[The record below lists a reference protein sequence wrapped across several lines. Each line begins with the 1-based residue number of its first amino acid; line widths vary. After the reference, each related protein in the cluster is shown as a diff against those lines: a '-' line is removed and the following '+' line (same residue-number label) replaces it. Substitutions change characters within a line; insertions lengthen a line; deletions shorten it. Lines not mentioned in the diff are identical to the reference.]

1 MSFRTEANKVKAGIA
16 RGDYKQ
22 KRDYFASF
30 VDPLVAQMQKQDA
43 IKIQEDLDKRRE
55 ARAEA
60 RELRKLQTAQ
70 DAKDKK
76 DEALVNTF
84 MLTQGASG
92 EVAKSQVSSLV
103 KSGYDDL
110 AKLTEY
116 FEKNAKFNPDVITNQ
131 VSPPSSMQIGSV
143 QTQMESIGLGKV
155 PDGEASEIARTLDG
169 ETRGAFEFGKQ
180 PERYDLGKLRPE
192 NYEGERAQAVKD
204 GRSDIVSDIDA
215 WAASQ
220 GLTKITGQLTQEI
233 INGASLDELRKLDLQ
248 YENTPE
254 IKAAIVI
261 EEKLKEKKQ
270 PWNNPQE
277 LILLDI
283 NTLTSYNVGSSKL
296 GDSAKANIKDA
307 LDFKL
312 AIQKSNNLAE
322 VSQQFDKDSS
332 FYDAALRQLGKI
344 DATSSTVAQDLQT
357 FKALTDLK
365 SLAVEKE
372 KEAKYQDMRNLNAK
386 EQALQA
392 FYTEKGFFV
401 ASADGSVLSL
411 IHI

>member
-16 RGDYKQ
+16 RGDYKK

-30 VDPLVAQMQKQDA
+30 VDPLVAQLQKQDA

-131 VSPPSSMQIGSV
+131 VSPHSSMQIGSV
-143 QTQMESIGLGKV
+143 QTQMENIGLGEV

-169 ETRGAFEFGKQ
+169 
-180 PERYDLGKLRPE
+180 
-192 NYEGERAQAVKD
+192 
-204 GRSDIVSDIDA
+204 
-215 WAASQ
+215 
-220 GLTKITGQLTQEI
+220 
-233 INGASLDELRKLDLQ
+233 
-248 YENTPE
+248 
-254 IKAAIVI
+254 
-261 EEKLKEKKQ
+261 
-270 PWNNPQE
+270 
-277 LILLDI
+277 
-283 NTLTSYNVGSSKL
+283 
-296 GDSAKANIKDA
+296 
-307 LDFKL
+307 
-312 AIQKSNNLAE
+312 
-322 VSQQFDKDSS
+322 
-332 FYDAALRQLGKI
+332 
-344 DATSSTVAQDLQT
+344 
-357 FKALTDLK
+357 
-365 SLAVEKE
+365 
-372 KEAKYQDMRNLNAK
+372 
-386 EQALQA
+386 
-392 FYTEKGFFV
+392 
-401 ASADGSVLSL
+401 
-411 IHI
+411 